1 MLIINMNS
9 FLVLRKSDVSEQA
22 YVDGSQWTRSP
33 CRTTFELHF
42 FFEQFFTVFV
52 ICTFLSIAFGF
63 LYPSFLVLIW
73 HFGCEDFDK
82 DLGEV
87 TLCVTL
93 ENDNFILKIP

>member
-9 FLVLRKSDVSEQA
+9 LWY
-22 YVDGSQWTRSP
+22 YVNPMCQNKHMLMDHNEHVRHVEPLSN
-33 CRTTFELHF
+33 CIF